1 MQSCI
6 PQANRLACLFA
17 NLSTKSIFHVPFP
30 VTLGHQSQ
38 FYLMKDRAYE
48 TRGALARSF
57 NLTLLFTLQTVSC

>member
-38 FYLMKDRAYE
+38 FYLMKDHAYE
-48 TRGALARSF
+48 TRVALVRSF
-57 NLTLLFTLQTVSC
+57 NLILFSTLLTASC

>member
-38 FYLMKDRAYE
+38 FYPMKDRASE
-48 TRGALARSF
+48 IRGALVRTF
-57 NLTLLFTLQTVSC
+57 NLILFSTLQTASC